1 MDARSF
7 TSDNGAGVHPRVM
20 AAIEAAN
27 RGHGRGYGHDRFTAD
42 AVERFRQ
49 VFGADAEVL
58 FVFGGTGANVLAL
71 RALVDSYQAV
81 VCAESSHLWRDE
93 CGAPERLVG
102 KLLPVRT
109 DDGKLTPDAVRAELF
124 GFGEVHHAQPRVI
137 SVAQATEW
145 GTVYQPSE
153 LAALAELAR
162 EHDMLFHVD
171 GARLANAA
179 AALGVPLGALAR
191 DVGVDAL
198 SFGGTKNGILC
209 GEAVIFFDRDIAAR
223 AAFHRKQTAQLA
235 SKMRFLAVQMA
246 ALLEDDLWRD
256 LAANANAMARRLA
269 DGLAALPGVTLAQP
283 VDSNAVFVAL
293 PPQSV
298 PALQARTYFYVW
310 DPARSIARLMA
321 SWDTEPGD
329 VDDFVAR
336 AAEILTD

>member
-1 MDARSF
+1 MDEHSF
-7 TSDNGAGVHPRVM
+7 GSDNGAGVHPRVM
-20 AAIEAAN
+20 AALEGVN
-27 RGHGRGYGHDRFTAD
+27 RGHARGYGHDRFTAE
-42 AVERFRQ
+42 AVERLRQ

-58 FVFGGTGANVLAL
+58 LVFGGTGANVLGL

-109 DDGKLTPDAVRAELF
+109 ADGKLTPDAVRAELF

-153 LAALAELAR
+153 LAALAELAHA
-162 EHDMLFHVD
+162 HDMLFHVD

-179 AALGVPLGALAR
+179 AALDVPLGALAH

-198 SFGGTKNGILC
+198 SFGGTKNGIMC
-209 GEAVIFFDRDIAAR
+209 GEAVILFDRELATR
-223 AAFHRKQTAQLA
+223 AGFYRKQTAQLA
-235 SKMRFLAVQMA
+235 SKMRFLAAQMT
-246 ALLEDDLWRD
+246 ALLEDDLWRE

-269 DGLAALPGVTLAQP
+269 DGLAPLPGVSLAQP
-283 VDSNAVFVAL
+283 VESNAVFLAL
-293 PPQSV
+293 PPDSV
-298 PALQARTYFYVW
+298 APLQERGHFYLW
-310 DPARSIARLMA
+310 DPARSIGRLMT
-321 SWDTEPGD
+321 SWDTTAAD
-329 VDDFVAR
+329 VDDFVA
-336 AAEILTD
+336 AAASILGG

>member
-1 MDARSF
+1 MDDRSF
-7 TSDNGAGVHPRVM
+7 ASDNGSGVHPRIM
-20 AAIEAAN
+20 AAIERAN

-58 FVFGGTGANVLAL
+58 FVFGGTGANVLGL

-109 DDGKLTPDAVRAELF
+109 ADGKLRPEAVRAELF

-145 GTVYQPSE
+145 GTVYRPDE
-153 LAALAELAR
+153 LTALAELAHG
-162 EHDMLFHVD
+162 HDMLLHVD
-171 GARLANAA
+171 GARLSNAA
-179 AALGVPLGALAR
+179 AALDLPLGALAR
-191 DVGVDAL
+191 DCGVDAL

-209 GEAVIFFDRDIAAR
+209 GEAVIFFDREVAAR
-223 AAFHRKQTAQLA
+223 AHYYRKQTGQLA

-246 ALLEDDLWRD
+246 ALLEGDLWRE

-269 DGLAALPGVTLAQP
+269 DGLAPLPGVSLAQP
-283 VDSNAVFVAL
+283 VESNAVFVAL
-293 PPQSV
+293 PPEAIA
-298 PALQARTYFYVW
+298 PLQAQSPFYVW
-310 DPARSIARLMA
+310 DPARSVARLMA
-321 SWDTEPGD
+321 AWDTEAGD
-329 VDDFVAR
+329 VDAFVAT
-336 AAEILTD
+336 AAEILG